1 MRIPLFYT
9 WRSLWT
15 RRVTTLLTLGG
26 FALVV
31 FVFAAVLMLANGLQH
46 AMVETGSASN
56 AIVVRKAAT
65 SEVTSQ
71 ISRDAVNILETH
83 PEVARLPDGK
93 PVASAEVYVLINL
106 AKKGSG
112 DMGNITVRGV
122 SPGALALRPEVHV
135 TSGRMFTFG
144 TNEIVVGR
152 NIADR
157 FEGCEMGK
165 SLRFGGRDWTIVGL
179 TEAGRSAFESE
190 IWGDLEEFLPAFGR
204 RTVLSSLTLRLRDP
218 NDFAALKSRIA
229 QDPRTQAYEL
239 KLERSFYREQSEVM
253 AKFIRILGMLVT
265 IIFSVGAMIGAM
277 ITMYAAVANR
287 TVEVGTLR
295 ALGFRRRNV
304 LGAFLIEAVVLALLG
319 AGAGV
324 ALAAFTSFIRISTM
338 NWGTFSELAFG
349 FVLSPVIILSAL
361 FFGVI
366 MGVVGGFLPSVRAA
380 RLDIV
385 TALRV
390 S

>member
-1 MRIPLFYT
+1 
-9 WRSLWT
+9 
-15 RRVTTLLTLGG
+15 
-26 FALVV
+26 
-31 FVFAAVLMLANGLQH
+31 
-46 AMVETGSASN
+46 
-56 AIVVRKAAT
+56 
-65 SEVTSQ
+65 
-71 ISRDAVNILETH
+71 
-83 PEVARLPDGK
+83 
-93 PVASAEVYVLINL
+93 
-106 AKKGSG
+106 
-112 DMGNITVRGV
+112 
-122 SPGALALRPEVHV
+122 
-135 TSGRMFTFG
+135 
-144 TNEIVVGR
+144 
-152 NIADR
+152 
-157 FEGCEMGK
+157 
-165 SLRFGGRDWTIVGL
+165 
-179 TEAGRSAFESE
+179 AFESE

-218 NDFAALKSRIA
+218 KDFDALKTRVA
-229 QDPRTQAYEL
+229 EDPRTQAYEL

-253 AKFIRILGMLVT
+253 AKFIRILGLLVT

-304 LGAFLIEAVVLALLG
+304 LGAFLVEAVVLALLG

-324 ALAAFTSFIRISTM
+324 VLASLTSFIRISTM

-349 FVLSPVIILSAL
+349 FVLSTRIILSAL

-366 MGVVGGFLPSVRAA
+366 MGIVGGFLPSVRAA

-385 TALRV
+385 NALRV